1 MRNKLVK
8 VGKLIGNPTDVF
20 YQINVN
26 TYAMLE
32 GSGQTE
38 GQECWTWQWVT
49 LGGCTR
55 GRGLSTRDGAS
66 TSIEL
71 SFYLSL

>member
-1 MRNKLVK
+1 MRNKLAK

-32 GSGQTE
+32 GSGQAE
-38 GQECWTWQWVT
+38 GQ
-49 LGGCTR
+49 
-55 GRGLSTRDGAS
+55 
-66 TSIEL
+66 
-71 SFYLSL
+71 